1 MNETYDTTAK
11 QVATTAASASAR
23 LERATED
30 KLYRLYRGYFERAD
44 AERNWN
50 LWSDVP
56 WDAIR
61 TDPSA
66 ELVAAVLEAY
76 RDDLLLPDYSA
87 KALHILRS
95 SRGRAWFLT
104 RWSYE
109 EGRHLLALN
118 EWLVR
123 SGAYADDDLRR
134 MSDDLLAEYGWEPV
148 FPDAPAVFVD
158 ALIWELRQIEQ
169 ARALARQAEAA
180 GDAALGDLLK
190 RVLDDETA
198 HRDFFRAAL
207 VTISAA
213 HADLVTDA
221 VRRVTEA
228 LDHPGGERP
237 ILALLDLPAAG

>member
-1 MNETYDTTAK
+1 MNTDYDITAK
-11 QVATTAASASAR
+11 QVATTDTSAAAR
-23 LERATED
+23 LDRPTED
-30 KLYRLYRGYFERAD
+30 KLYRLYRDYFERAD

-50 LWSDVP
+50 LWSDIP

-61 TDPSA
+61 TDPPA

-123 SGAYADDDLRR
+123 SGAYTDDDLRR
-134 MSDDLLAEYGWEPV
+134 MSDDLLGKYGWEPV

-158 ALIWELRQIEQ
+158 ALLWELRQIEQ
-169 ARALARQAEAA
+169 SRALARQAEVA
-180 GDAALGDLLK
+180 GDAALGDLMK
-190 RVLDDETA
+190 RVLADETA

-213 HADLVTDA
+213 HPDLVTDA
-221 VRRVTEA
+221 VRRVTGA
-228 LDHPGGERP
+228 LDYPGGDRP
-237 ILALLDLPAAG
+237 ILALLDLPTAG